1 MTDTTAQVAIIEDNE
16 DLREEMIFFLRARNH
31 AVWGVSSA
39 EQFWKELHRHPVDIV
54 LVDIGLPGEDGFS
67 VLDYLR
73 TLGGFGL
80 VVTTARGAQQ
90 DRLRALNLGADHYL
104 VKPINFA
111 ALAELIE
118 GLWRRIRMQ
127 KQQAQS
133 SPAAPASDGRWTL
146 SVDTLVDPAG
156 RLLPLTPQELNL
168 LEILTRNVGQI
179 CGKEL
184 LHDMLFGHEPEQDTH
199 RIDVILSRLRTK
211 ARDRCIKLPIRSVF
225 GKGLV
230 FVQDPD

>member
-80 VVTTARGAQQ
+80 VVTTAGGAAGQTACAQ
-90 DRLRALNLGADHYL
+90 SGGGPLPGQADQLCRAGGADRRSL
-104 VKPINFA
+104 A
-111 ALAELIE
+111 ADSDAE
-118 GLWRRIRMQ
+118 
-127 KQQAQS
+127 
-133 SPAAPASDGRWTL
+133 AAGAIVPGGAC
-146 SVDTLVDPAG
+146 
-156 RLLPLTPQELNL
+156 Q
-168 LEILTRNVGQI
+168 
-179 CGKEL
+179 
-184 LHDMLFGHEPEQDTH
+184 
-199 RIDVILSRLRTK
+199 
-211 ARDRCIKLPIRSVF
+211 
-225 GKGLV
+225 
-230 FVQDPD
+230 